1 MTKIIL
7 ITVAGLLLTACNT
20 TTVLMEESKTA
31 DMADV
36 IETPM
41 IKKASNFQNKI
52 GNDEEHYIGNE
63 EAPVT
68 IIVYEDFQ

>member
-36 IETPM
+36 IETPI
-41 IKKASNFQNKI
+41 IKNASDFQNKI
-52 GNDEEHYIGNE
+52 GNNEEHFIGNA

>member
-7 ITVAGLLLTACNT
+7 ITIAGLLLTACS
-20 TTVLMEESKTA
+20 TTVLLEESKTS
-31 DMADV
+31 DV
-36 IETPM
+36 AEVLETPI
-41 IKKASNFQNKI
+41 IKKGSDFQNKI
-52 GNDEEHYIGNE
+52 GNDEEHFIGNA

>member
-7 ITVAGLLLTACNT
+7 ITIASLLLTACS
-20 TTVLMEESKTA
+20 TTVLLEESKTA
-31 DMADV
+31 DVAKV
-36 IETPM
+36 LETPI
-41 IKKASNFQNKI
+41 IKNASDFQNKI
-52 GNDEEHYIGNE
+52 GNNEEHFIGNA

>member
-7 ITVAGLLLTACNT
+7 ITIAGLLLTACS
-20 TTVLMEESKTA
+20 TTVLLEESKTA
-31 DMADV
+31 DVAEV
-36 IETPM
+36 LETPI
-41 IKKASNFQNKI
+41 IKNASDFQNKI
-52 GNDEEHYIGNE
+52 GNDEEHFIGNA

>member
-7 ITVAGLLLTACNT
+7 LTIAGLLLTACS
-20 TTVLMEESKTA
+20 TTVLLEESKTA
-31 DMADV
+31 DVAEV
-36 IETPM
+36 LETP
-41 IKKASNFQNKI
+41 IINKGSDFQNKI
-52 GNDEEHYIGNE
+52 GNDEEHFIGNA